1 MSDIFAIDRQ
11 NLSIVRPSINGCWR
25 KGKSLEPFLFWTKG
39 ISEMANKNIR
49 FTVRFSDEE
58 LNEVERKAKQMKMTT
73 SRFIRTMAV
82 DGQATMLEVPEYT
95 KVIVELT
102 KIGTNLNQ
110 ITRRLNE
117 QGSFYY
123 EEMSEIKE
131 EHEKI
136 CHMLNQ
142 YLSTLRLTKL

>member
-1 MSDIFAIDRQ
+1 
-11 NLSIVRPSINGCWR
+11 
-25 KGKSLEPFLFWTKG
+25 
-39 ISEMANKNIR
+39 MANKNIR

-142 YLSTLRLTKL
+142 YLSTLRLKKL